1 MKNLIIKIT
10 LIFILVFPGIVFGQS
25 NIYENQDHLHIYN
38 KRYWYYRY
46 RLINDFMVV
55 GTNNSSAYSFDNTKN
70 TMI

>member
-1 MKNLIIKIT
+1 MKNLLIKLS
-10 LIFILVFPGIVFGQS
+10 LIFIMAFPCLGHGQS
-25 NIYENQDHLHIYN
+25 NNDQDHLHIYN

-55 GTNNSSAYSFDNTKN
+55 GTNNSSADSFDNTKN